1 MQGRL
6 ENKLRI
12 ETILADKV
20 HDAPDYMKKYLL
32 SLRTKEATTKLR
44 YTNNVIRFLL
54 HINNGSFPDGNIL
67 KSIDAFTIQSYM
79 SEIQFFENDNELR
92 EMKESTQCI
101 IYSSLASFFLFLT
114 RSGYISTNPF
124 DNKMIER
131 PRIHESEVVF
141 LTPEEV
147 RKVEYTIMH
156 VGAGNDLSVTKQRK
170 WRHRDLLLFRIPVIN
185 GLRVTAL
192 AEINVG
198 DVDIDAKK
206 IRVTEKGGINK
217 YVDFDYKTAQY
228 LSLWM
233 TERNK
238 ILSGKSCDALF
249 ISNRKSRMTTSAIE
263 RVIGKYTSS
272 CIEGKHITPH
282 KLRATCGTNV
292 YQATKDIYL
301 VSKVLGHKNTMP
313 TKRYAAVFD
322 KDIADA
328 VNNVANLY

>member
-6 ENKLRI
+6 ENKLKI
-12 ETILADKV
+12 EMILADKV
-20 HDAPDYMKKYLL
+20 SNAPDYMKRYLL
-32 SLRTKEATTKLR
+32 SIRTKEATTRLR
-44 YTNNVIRFLL
+44 YLNNVIRFLF
-54 HINNGSFPDGNIL
+54 HINNNSFPNIDTL
-67 KSIDAFTIQSYM
+67 KGIDSFTIQNYM
-79 SEIQFFENDNELR
+79 SEIQFFKNDNELR

-101 IYSSLASFFLFLT
+101 IYSSLSSFFLFLT
-114 RSGYISTNPF
+114 RSGYISVNPF

-131 PRIHESEVVF
+131 PRIHETEVVF

-147 RKVEYTIMH
+147 KKVEYTIMH
-156 VGAGNDLSVTKQRK
+156 VGAGSDLSVTKQRK

-192 AEINVG
+192 AEINIG
-198 DVDIDAKK
+198 DVDLEAKK
-206 IRVTEKGGINK
+206 IRVTEKGNITK
-217 YVDFDYKTAQY
+217 YVDFDFKTAQY

-238 ILSGKSCDALF
+238 ILSGESCDALF

-263 RVIGKYTSS
+263 RVIGKYTAS

-301 VSKVLGHKNTMP
+301 VSKVLGHKNTAP

-322 KDIADA
+322 DDITNA
-328 VNNVANLY
+328 VNATANLY